1 MKITTKSLIFT
12 DISLRDFLVIFIYSI
27 HVKFWSDYALK
38 EQEARGE
45 IIRMNQILLG

>member
-1 MKITTKSLIFT
+1 MKITTKSLIF

-45 IIRMNQILLG
+45 IIRTNQILLG

>member
-12 DISLRDFLVIFIYSI
+12 DFLVIFMYSI